1 MASKNKMNKARNS
14 YCRDALKWGKIR
26 CKRLAFFD
34 ATQRNR
40 IKIKINKID
49 ELV

>member
-26 CKRLAFFD
+26 CKRLAFLMRHKGN
-34 ATQRNR
+34 ASR
-40 IKIKINKID
+40 
-49 ELV
+49 